1 MRALSGTGK
10 CARVRLVG
18 PSPERVSPTSLAR
31 IYPRFARV
39 MARVIDVGGSRPAFE
54 PRSSS
59 AEAVDMMLDP
69 KEEVRL
75 GGTRAFPR
83 VHSPRARA
91 GEGSI
96 LLETAEASLPAH
108 AFVPSVPQATLE
120 RGDFSLA
127 DIHIPSLEDMVAQD
141 DGGLSWCVA
150 HPRFRPPRSR
160 AVASPPTF
168 RFPFITA
175 HPTVATRGVREKS
188 EKSEI

>member
-1 MRALSGTGK
+1 MYRT
-10 CARVRLVG
+10 RVRLVG
-18 PSPERVSPTSLAR
+18 PSPERVPPKSLAR
-31 IYPRFARV
+31 IHPRLARV

-54 PRSSS
+54 PRSSRD
-59 AEAVDMMLDP
+59 EAVDVIFDP
-69 KEEVRL
+69 KDEVRL

-83 VHSPRARA
+83 VPSPRARA
-91 GEGSI
+91 GAHQI

-127 DIHIPSLEDMVAQD
+127 DMHIPSLEDMVAQD

-150 HPRFRPPRSR
+150 HPLFRTPRSR

-168 RFPFITA
+168 RFPFIIA
-175 HPTVATRGVREKS
+175 HPVSRHVASARNLRNRERTNDLT
-188 EKSEI
+188 